1 MDVTSALQAPMG
13 RGNAMGSKAKILL
26 IDDDPDFV
34 EATRT
39 VLESVPYEVVV
50 AYDGEEGMKKVRE
63 EKPDLILL
71 DIIMPAPDGFQI
83 CEKLKRDPDL
93 QQIPVIMLT
102 SLSQRLGETTYSLT
116 DGMMLEAEDF
126 IDKPV
131 RPAELLTR
139 VARLLK
145 WRQRSG

>member
-1 MDVTSALQAPMG
+1 MP
-13 RGNAMGSKAKILL
+13 KKILL

-39 VLESVPYEVVV
+39 VLESEPYEVAV
-50 AYDGEEGMKKVRE
+50 AYDGNEGLVKVRE
-63 EKPDLILL
+63 EQPDLIIL
-71 DIIMPAPDGFQI
+71 DIIMPTEDGFQV
-83 CEKLKRDPDL
+83 CEKLKADPEL
-93 QQIPVIMLT
+93 SRIPVIMLT
-102 SLSQRLGETTYSLT
+102 SLSQKLSETTYSLA

-131 RPAELLTR
+131 HPVELLAR

-145 WRQRSG
+145 KA